1 METNDRPALVAVS
14 LLFWALRLLVLV
26 QVPGTPLS
34 QLERWSEGDMAYY
47 HATALRVAG
56 GDLLLRDP
64 PRPWHRWMEA
74 MGTPEEWERWVGNRQ
89 TYFMEPGYPY
99 LLGAA
104 LALGG
109 NRPPAWILFHQ
120 ILSYLTLLMVFH
132 LARRAGG
139 TAAGLAAGGLFA
151 LYGPL
156 MMYET
161 VTLREPALVFALTAV
176 VWGSVRG
183 RNPFVAGL
191 AAGWCV
197 AAKSVAVLMIPFLVL
212 AWASRGKGPRALA
225 ALAAG
230 TALIPALFLA
240 RNLAMGAPP
249 LALSTRGPVALYVG
263 AAHPNAGVLADSS
276 GMEERGLRFRTI
288 VERDGY
294 TARAALWG
302 AVTSHPSPA
311 SFALLL
317 VKKVYYLLHRFEAW
331 NNVNWYFFRGLVF
344 PMAVLPG
351 FLAVLLLALPGVR
364 HLSAP
369 RPLAWTSVGILAT
382 VLAHP
387 FLTSTLARYRQPLV
401 PLLCV
406 AAGLGLVRLLDTWK
420 TGKRGTVVGW
430 AAGVLAVGLLLS
442 VTAPPK
448 YRGADFGIYT
458 SILQADPSLRPH
470 PGLERLRRAWDHQ
483 EKRDAP
489 R

>member
-1 METNDRPALVAVS
+1 MEKNDRPALVAVS
-14 LLFWALRLLVLV
+14 ILFWALRALVLV
-26 QVPGTPLS
+26 QVQGTPLS
-34 QLERWSEGDMAYY
+34 HLERWSEGDMAYY
-47 HATALRVAG
+47 HATAQRVAG

-64 PRPWHRWMEA
+64 PRPWHRWMAA
-74 MGTPEEWERWVGNRQ
+74 MGTPEDWERWVGNRQ

-99 LLGAA
+99 LLGAV

-109 NRPPAWILFHQ
+109 DRPWVWILFHQ
-120 ILSYLTLLMVFH
+120 ILSYLTLLMVFF
-132 LARRAGG
+132 LARSAGG
-139 TAAGLAAGGLFA
+139 TTAGLAAGGLFA

-161 VTLREPALVFALTAV
+161 VTLREPALVFALTAA
-176 VWGSVRG
+176 VWGSVRS
-183 RNPFVAGL
+183 RSPFAVGL

-197 AAKSVAVLMIPFLVL
+197 AAKAITVLMLPFLVL
-212 AWASRGKGPRALA
+212 AWASRKEGPRTMV

-240 RNLAMGAPP
+240 RNLTVGAPP

-263 AAHPNAGVLADSS
+263 AAHPNSGVLADSS
-276 GMEERGLRFRTI
+276 GMEDRGLRFRTI

-302 AVTSHPSPA
+302 AVASHPSPA

-317 VKKVYYLLHRFEAW
+317 VKKIYYLFHRFEAW

-344 PMAVLPG
+344 PMEALPG

-369 RPLAWTSVGILAT
+369 RSLAWTSAGVLAT

-406 AAGLGLVRLLDTWK
+406 AAGRGLVWLLDQGK
-420 TGKRGTVVGW
+420 AGKRGSVAGW
-430 AAGVLAVGLLLS
+430 AAGALAVGFLLS

-448 YRGADFGIYT
+448 YREADFGIYA

-483 EKRDAP
+483 EKRNAP